1 MSEHERSAGAQA
13 AVAIVGVLG
22 IVFVI
27 IVASCAGL
35 GLVYRSRIAV
45 ANAEAQAIAGRLAQ
59 GPVPPAPAATPPQV
73 PAAITSGPHDQ
84 PLASGD
90 LVVRITLVSRSKVP
104 FKTTT
109 GEGELNGKHLL
120 VRLSVVNTSQS
131 STVDFLAWNQPN
143 DRIGPYAM
151 LADDA
156 GNTYKRVDFG
166 LGSKVLGL
174 EPEQTIEPG
183 QAVEAALAFEP
194 PVDSAKNLILVLPC
208 KALGTP
214 GVLRFEI
221 PVDAVSNE

>member
-1 MSEHERSAGAQA
+1 MSEHERSEGAQS
-13 AVAIVGVLG
+13 AVAVVGGLG

-59 GPVPPAPAATPPQV
+59 GPAPPAPAASPPQV

-84 PLASGD
+84 PLVSGD
-90 LVVRITLVSRSKVP
+90 LVVRITLVSRGKVP
-104 FKTTT
+104 FKSAT
-109 GEGELNGKHLL
+109 GDGESKGEHLL

-131 STVDFLAWNQPN
+131 SPVDFLSWNQPN
-143 DRIGPYAM
+143 DRIGPYAT
-151 LADDA
+151 LEDDA
-156 GNTYKRVDFG
+156 GNTYERVDFG

-183 QAVEAALAFEP
+183 QAVEAALAFEL
-194 PVDSAKNLILVLPC
+194 PVDSTKDLKLELPC
-208 KALGTP
+208 KALGTE

-221 PVDAVSNE
+221 PADAVSND